1 MQTSSYNDASNELNG
16 SVSTVHTP
24 SGLLGENGAQRPS
37 RPLPRPQYQTL
48 DPSTIGVACYEPI
61 DPQKDYN
68 DSELYEKLDFR
79 TMDTPQNY
87 GQPAYAKPIPEY
99 LELVSDTNSPQVKNA
114 SNGTSLKSGKQYY
127 EPMEGGLNQEH
138 GDKFHG
144 QYSDQNY
151 EPMAGAIKP
160 DSPKYYEPMSS
171 GMDKANTSPD
181 SPKYYEPMTINKIDD
196 PFVKPKGSSSS
207 ANYHQPMAENNVN
220 QTTVA
225 STPHDYYVPMS
236 QNSLTS
242 SPEYSKNKDVNDSSS
257 KL

>member
-1 MQTSSYNDASNELNG
+1 MQASSCNDALNELNG
-16 SVSTVHTP
+16 SVSTVDTP
-24 SGLLGENGAQRPS
+24 SGLLGENGPQRRS
-37 RPLPRPQYQTL
+37 RPLPLPQYQTV
-48 DPSTIGVACYEPI
+48 DPSTIGVACYELI
-61 DPQKDYN
+61 DLQKDYN

-99 LELVSDTNSPQVKNA
+99 LELVSDTNSPQVKNT

-127 EPMEGGLNQEH
+127 EPMEGGLNHEH

-144 QYSDQNY
+144 QYSGQYY
-151 EPMAGAIKP
+151 EPMTRAIKP
-160 DSPKYYEPMSS
+160 DSSEYNEPMSS
-171 GMDKANTSPD
+171 GIDNANTSPD
-181 SPKYYEPMTINKIDD
+181 SPKYYEPMTINKVDD

-220 QTTVA
+220 QRTVA
-225 STPHDYYVPMS
+225 STSNDHYVPMS

-242 SPEYSKNKDVNDSSS
+242 SPDRV
-257 KL
+257 

>member
-1 MQTSSYNDASNELNG
+1 MQTSSYNDTSNEING
-16 SVSTVHTP
+16 SVSTIHTP
-24 SGLLGENGAQRPS
+24 SGLLGENGAQRRS
-37 RPLPRPQYQTL
+37 RPLPLPQYQTL

-61 DPQKDYN
+61 DPQRDDN

-79 TMDTPQNY
+79 TMDTPQIY

-99 LELVSDTNSPQVKNA
+99 LELVSNTNSPQIKNA

-127 EPMEGGLNQEH
+127 EPMEGGLNQND
-138 GDKFHG
+138 GDKFHS

-171 GMDKANTSPD
+171 EMDNANTSPD
-181 SPKYYEPMTINKIDD
+181 SPKYYEPMTIRKIDD
-196 PFVKPKGSSSS
+196 PFVKPKGLSSS
-207 ANYHQPMAENNVN
+207 ANYHQPRAENNVN

-225 STPHDYYVPMS
+225 SASHDYYVPMS

-242 SPEYSKNKDVNDSSS
+242 SPEYSKNADVDDYSS